1 MDKTI
6 VIFGATGDLTHRKLI
21 PAIYNLFRKERL
33 SGSFIIIGFAR
44 RPYTDESFRHELQDS
59 VNEHSASSFVLDTWE
74 KFSQHIHY
82 FQGNLN
88 SAKDFEG
95 LEDYL
100 HTLENGPS
108 DRLYYCA
115 TAPEFYESIA
125 SNLGNAG
132 MTIQSAG
139 WRDIVVEKPF
149 GTDLSSARALNH
161 TLHRFFSEN
170 QIFRIDHYLG
180 KDTAQNIL
188 YFRFANAIFEP
199 VWNRNYVDN
208 IQITVAEQ
216 VNIGDRAG
224 YYDSAGV
231 LRDIFQ
237 NHLLQILTLISME
250 PPASFDADALRN
262 EKVKVLSALLPVKPE
277 DIVVAQ
283 YRGYQQTPRVAPG
296 STTPTFGA
304 LKLHLGNWR
313 WQGVHFYLR
322 SGKALA
328 EKSTEVVVVF
338 KRPPHLIFNLDSG
351 DKLTPNILSLCIQ
364 PDEGI
369 HLSFEAKVPDSN
381 QEMRSVD
388 MEFHYQ
394 TDFGV
399 NAIPDAYERLLLD
412 ALKGDPS
419 LFARNDEI
427 ELAWKLIDQVIQDSQ
442 IEDANELLFYEP
454 GSWGPLEARKLLKRN
469 GHSWH
474 SMCRH
479 S

>member
-1 MDKTI
+1 
-6 VIFGATGDLTHRKLI
+6 
-21 PAIYNLFRKERL
+21 
-33 SGSFIIIGFAR
+33 
-44 RPYTDESFRHELQDS
+44 
-59 VNEHSASSFVLDTWE
+59 
-74 KFSQHIHY
+74 
-82 FQGNLN
+82 
-88 SAKDFEG
+88 
-95 LEDYL
+95 
-100 HTLENGPS
+100 
-108 DRLYYCA
+108 
-115 TAPEFYESIA
+115 
-125 SNLGNAG
+125 
-132 MTIQSAG
+132 
-139 WRDIVVEKPF
+139 
-149 GTDLSSARALNH
+149 
-161 TLHRFFSEN
+161 
-170 QIFRIDHYLG
+170 
-180 KDTAQNIL
+180 
-188 YFRFANAIFEP
+188 
-199 VWNRNYVDN
+199 
-208 IQITVAEQ
+208 
-216 VNIGDRAG
+216 
-224 YYDSAGV
+224 
-231 LRDIFQ
+231 
-237 NHLLQILTLISME
+237 ME

-262 EKVKVLSALLPVKPE
+262 EKVKVLSSLLPVKPE

-283 YRGYQQTPRVAPG
+283 YRGYQQTPKVAPG
-296 STTPTFGA
+296 STTPTFSA

-351 DKLTPNILSLCIQ
+351 DRLTPNILSLCIQ

-369 HLSFEAKVPDSN
+369 HLSFEAKVPDTN

-412 ALKGDPS
+412 ALKGDAS

-442 IEDANELLFYEP
+442 IEDANELLLYEP

>member
-33 SGSFIIIGFAR
+33 SGSFVIVGFAR
-44 RPYTDESFRHELQDS
+44 RSYTDESFCQELQDS
-59 VNEHSASSFVLDTWE
+59 ANEYSANTFNLDTWG
-74 KFSQHIHY
+74 KFSDHVHY
-82 FQGNLN
+82 FQGDLN
-88 SAKDFEG
+88 SAKDYEK

-100 HTLENGPS
+100 HTLENGQS

-125 SNLGNAG
+125 RNLGNAG
-132 MTIQSAG
+132 MTIQAAG
-139 WRDIVVEKPF
+139 WRDIVIEKPF
-149 GTDLSSARALNH
+149 GSDLSSARALNQ
-161 TLHRFFSEN
+161 TLHRFFSES

-199 VWNRNYVDN
+199 IWNRNYVDN

-262 EKVKVLSALLPVKPE
+262 EKVKVLSSLLPVKPE

-283 YRGYQQTPRVAPG
+283 YRGYQQTPKVAPG
-296 STTPTFGA
+296 STTPTFSA

-351 DKLTPNILSLCIQ
+351 DRLTPNILSLCIQ

-369 HLSFEAKVPDSN
+369 HLSFEAKVPDTN

-412 ALKGDPS
+412 ALKGDAS

-442 IEDANELLFYEP
+442 IEDANELLLYEP